1 MEELSHSEF
10 LYRLSTS
17 LVKRAF
23 RLHLEDRRRV
33 LNILLDPSLPLYI
46 SGLSS
51 RVIALVLVRG
61 HNFENCYERS
71 MGIVNGLV
79 RVLNR
84 CSAEQRSPTMC
95 QNTLH
100 KIQLNCS
107 AALTLLDSQLPLQN
121 LQKWQNPLDPIFS
134 MAQHAT
140 KMNISCMECLYCR
153 NNLQSN
159 VDSRDIAST
168 ASIPLIML

>member
-23 RLHLEDRRRV
+23 FRPHLEDRRRV

-46 SGLSS
+46 SGLAS

-71 MGIVNGLV
+71 IGIVEWISTGSKSLFGGA
-79 RVLNR
+79 R
-84 CSAEQRSPTMC
+84 
-95 QNTLH
+95 
-100 KIQLNCS
+100 
-107 AALTLLDSQLPLQN
+107 
-121 LQKWQNPLDPIFS
+121 FS
-134 MAQHAT
+134 
-140 KMNISCMECLYCR
+140 
-153 NNLQSN
+153 NNLPKYSSQ
-159 VDSRDIAST
+159 DST
-168 ASIPLIML
+168 EL